1 MAKESEHLGP
11 GLFDGKM
18 IMAVDFLKLIQP
30 LILEGRFAS
39 LGTRKFEGE
48 GSRNPRKKKCQNTLG
63 ERCWVMAMGYIDGGS
78 RRKGG

>member
-1 MAKESEHLGP
+1 MAKESEHSGP

-18 IMAVDFLKLIQP
+18 IVAVSFLKSIQP

-39 LGTRKFEGE
+39 LGTRKFEGR
-48 GSRNPRKKKCQNTLG
+48 GSRNPRKKKCRNTLG
-63 ERCWVMAMGYIDGGS
+63 ERRQVMALGYIDGGA